1 MSPYRGERL
10 AAHQS
15 AVGQKPARAAGLHQ
29 DQARQRRHH
38 GHGFDVQPALDEC
51 KTSKKTMTE
60 PGWGKILSMYL
71 IT

>member
-1 MSPYRGERL
+1 MLHINPRL
-10 AAHQS
+10 GKNLL
-15 AVGQKPARAAGLHQ
+15 VPPDCIKTKRAS
-29 DQARQRRHH
+29 DVTTDMV
-38 GHGFDVQPALDEC
+38 DVQPALDEC